1 MEHVSLSIINILR
14 KGVEAGRWTVDNL
27 DTPSA
32 GWTANTR
39 VDRRTFPGGYT
50 GKQHRNL
57 LREAQPSERVEVVS
71 PRDFSTPL
79 TEPGQELDG
88 VTVYTNQNP
97 LDLNN
102 LPF

>member
-14 KGVEAGRWTVDNL
+14 KGVEAGHWTVDQL

-39 VDRRTFPGGYT
+39 VDRRTFPGGYL

-57 LREAQPSERVEVVS
+57 LREAQPSERVEVIS
-71 PRDFSTPL
+71 PRD
-79 TEPGQELDG
+79 
-88 VTVYTNQNP
+88 
-97 LDLNN
+97 

>member
-14 KGVEAGRWTVDNL
+14 KGVEAGHWTVDQL

-57 LREAQPSERVEVVS
+57 LRQAQPSERVEVIS
-71 PRDFSTPL
+71 PRD
-79 TEPGQELDG
+79 
-88 VTVYTNQNP
+88 
-97 LDLNN
+97 